1 MTELPRYF
9 RYPRADVVELV
20 PRDRARVLDVGC
32 AAGLVG
38 EALKLRQRCEVVGI
52 EREPHVA
59 AEARRRLDDVIELDL
74 EDASI
79 DWTARLG
86 AARFDCLIYADVLE
100 HLRDPWSL
108 LAAQRALLAPG
119 GVAVVSVPNVRHY
132 EVVLGLLLRGRWRY
146 QDEGVLDR
154 THLRFFT
161 RASLAE
167 LLGGA
172 GYRVSELRREIHAS
186 RAARWVGGLCSRAS
200 RDFLARQFLVLAVPT
215 HDAR

>member
-1 MTELPRYF
+1 MSELPQYF

-38 EALKLRQRCEVVGI
+38 EALKRRQPCEVVGI
-52 EREPHVA
+52 ERHAVAA
-59 AEARRRLDDVIELDL
+59 AEARRRLDDVIDLDL

-79 DWTARLG
+79 DWPARLG
-86 AARFDCLIYADVLE
+86 SQRFDCVIYADILE
-100 HLRDPWSL
+100 HLRDPWAV

-119 GVAVVSVPNVRHY
+119 GVVVVSVPNVRHY
-132 EVVLGLLLRGRWRY
+132 RVVLGLVRGRFDY

-161 RASLAE
+161 RASLVE
-167 LLGGA
+167 LLAGA
-172 GYRVSELRREIHAS
+172 GYRVSELRREVHAS
-186 RAARWVGGLCSRAS
+186 RAARWVGGLCSPVS
-200 RDFLARQFLVLAVPT
+200 RDFLARQFLVLAVPS
-215 HDAR
+215 DATS